1 MLSMPRLWSTL
12 FVRTGHQPYRWIKD
26 PIQEA
31 KNILTDFTAH
41 ACGRALT
48 VHLSLVCDH
57 EREIPDSYAKTYNF
71 LGWVLYKWPLIGHV
85 QHLTIL
91 SVYAWKDIL
100 VVHGPLSLPNLET
113 LILTTHRRRQ
123 ESPPEDTRFWIEGI
137 FNNSPRLRQ
146 ITLDRGVLSM
156 PHKFLPLSQLESLIL
171 EDPITASTFLELL
184 DACTE
189 LKSGYF
195 NISQTDLLEPHKGP
209 LQIRCRH
216 LQELQVVFCDRDPAF
231 LTMSLFRHRRLPS
244 LRRLALRCVRRW
256 DRAMDIPT
264 FQNPLDLSPY
274 LPNFSEL
281 TVLDPWQWPL
291 PFLLNNTTVT
301 SVEMR
306 LQPNQVIG
314 VARQLTVTDGK
325 VFLLPSLTTLKM
337 WLPAYI
343 SCLGTSDCDELG
355 KMLHSRIL
363 LNYSTGVAQLKSF
376 QLRGGGIV
384 GEVESRLQEI
394 KESLAPIGVEVS
406 FYNEAIEL
414 NDRYLIP
421 NGIGDGVGPD
431 RLGYLNR

>member
-71 LGWVLYKWPLIGHV
+71 LGWVLYKWPLISNV

-171 EDPITASTFLELL
+171 EDPITASTFWNFWTPVSNSNRDISISARLIFSNLIKVPF
-184 DACTE
+184 
-189 LKSGYF
+189 KSVAA
-195 NISQTDLLEPHKGP
+195 I
-209 LQIRCRH
+209 
-216 LQELQVVFCDRDPAF
+216 
-231 LTMSLFRHRRLPS
+231 FRSSRS
-244 LRRLALRCVRRW
+244 FSV
-256 DRAMDIPT
+256 IVT
-264 FQNPLDLSPY
+264 QLS
-274 LPNFSEL
+274 
-281 TVLDPWQWPL
+281 
-291 PFLLNNTTVT
+291 
-301 SVEMR
+301 
-306 LQPNQVIG
+306 
-314 VARQLTVTDGK
+314 
-325 VFLLPSLTTLKM
+325 
-337 WLPAYI
+337 
-343 SCLGTSDCDELG
+343 
-355 KMLHSRIL
+355 
-363 LNYSTGVAQLKSF
+363 
-376 QLRGGGIV
+376 
-384 GEVESRLQEI
+384 
-394 KESLAPIGVEVS
+394 
-406 FYNEAIEL
+406 
-414 NDRYLIP
+414 
-421 NGIGDGVGPD
+421 
-431 RLGYLNR
+431 

>member
-1 MLSMPRLWSTL
+1 
-12 FVRTGHQPYRWIKD
+12 
-26 PIQEA
+26 
-31 KNILTDFTAH
+31 
-41 ACGRALT
+41 
-48 VHLSLVCDH
+48 
-57 EREIPDSYAKTYNF
+57 
-71 LGWVLYKWPLIGHV
+71 
-85 QHLTIL
+85 
-91 SVYAWKDIL
+91 
-100 VVHGPLSLPNLET
+100 
-113 LILTTHRRRQ
+113 
-123 ESPPEDTRFWIEGI
+123 
-137 FNNSPRLRQ
+137 
-146 ITLDRGVLSM
+146 
-156 PHKFLPLSQLESLIL
+156 
-171 EDPITASTFLELL
+171 
-184 DACTE
+184 
-189 LKSGYF
+189 
-195 NISQTDLLEPHKGP
+195 
-209 LQIRCRH
+209 
-216 LQELQVVFCDRDPAF
+216 
-231 LTMSLFRHRRLPS
+231 
-244 LRRLALRCVRRW
+244 
-256 DRAMDIPT
+256 
-264 FQNPLDLSPY
+264 
-274 LPNFSEL
+274 
-281 TVLDPWQWPL
+281 
-291 PFLLNNTTVT
+291 
-301 SVEMR
+301 MR